1 MTVSAQMG
9 KMWAERRRVYLDNA
23 ATTCVSDTAFEA
35 MEPFLRGAFGNP
47 SALYA
52 EARAARVAVE
62 QAREEIASLI
72 GAAPHEVY
80 FTSCGTE
87 SDNWAIKGGMRA
99 QAKAKGRKGRF
110 VTSAF
115 EHPAV
120 LNSARALADEGFDVA
135 YASVTDGGMVDEASF
150 AQALGNEADLTS
162 VMLAN
167 NEVGTIQPIARL
179 SELAHGVGARFH
191 CDAVQAFAH
200 IPVNV
205 NDLGVDYLSVS
216 GHKFH
221 APKGVGFLY
230 VREGAPLEPFM
241 DGGHQESA
249 MRGGTEN
256 VAGVVAMAA
265 AAREACENMASDAAR
280 IAALRD
286 ELEQRILAEIAD
298 TCVNGTAPRV
308 PGTLNVSFMGID
320 SASLVE
326 LLDERGVCAAGG
338 SACSSHEGEPSHV
351 LVAMGLSSERTQSA
365 LRFSLSSETTEDDID
380 YTMSAL
386 KACSDQL
393 QPFALLDLS
402 SF

>member
-1 MTVSAQMG
+1 MG
-9 KMWAERRRVYLDNA
+9 TQAKITETEKRRVYLDNA

-35 MEPFLRGAFGNP
+35 MKPFLRGSFGNP

-52 EARAARVAVE
+52 EAREARAAVE
-62 QAREEIASLI
+62 RAREEIASLI

-87 SDNWAIKGGMRA
+87 SDNWAIKGSMRA

-120 LNSARALADEGFDVA
+120 LNSARALAGEGFDVA
-135 YASVTDGGMVDEASF
+135 YANVTDGGMVDEASF
-150 AQALGNEADLTS
+150 TQALGNGADLAS
-162 VMLAN
+162 IMLAN

-179 SELAHGVGARFH
+179 GEIAHGAGARFH

-205 NDLGVDYLSVS
+205 DDLGVDYLSVS

-230 VREGAPLEPFM
+230 VREGALLEPFM
-241 DGGHQESA
+241 DGGHQEGA

-256 VAGVVAMAA
+256 VAGIVAMAA
-265 AAREACENMASDAAR
+265 AAREACENMASDAVR

-286 ELEQRILAEIAD
+286 ELECRILTEIAN
-298 TCVNGTAPRV
+298 TRVNGAAPRV

-351 LVAMGLSSERTQSA
+351 LVAMGLPFERTQSA
-365 LRFSLSSETTEDDID
+365 LRFSLSNETTQDDID
-380 YTMSAL
+380 YTVDVL
-386 KACSDQL
+386 KACSEQL

>member
-1 MTVSAQMG
+1 MG
-9 KMWAERRRVYLDNA
+9 TQAKITETEKRRVYLDNA

-35 MEPFLRGAFGNP
+35 MKPFLRGSFGNP

-52 EARAARVAVE
+52 EAREARAAVE
-62 QAREEIASLI
+62 RAREEIASLI

-87 SDNWAIKGGMRA
+87 SDNWAIKGSMRA
-99 QAKAKGRKGRF
+99 QASAKGRKGRF

-120 LNSARALADEGFDVA
+120 LNSARALAGEGFDVA
-135 YASVTDGGMVDEASF
+135 YANVTDDGMVDEASF
-150 AQALGNEADLTS
+150 AQALGNGADLVS
-162 VMLAN
+162 IMLAN

-179 SELAHGVGARFH
+179 GEIAHGAGARFH

-205 NDLGVDYLSVS
+205 DDLGVDYLSVS

-241 DGGHQESA
+241 NGGHQEGA

-256 VAGVVAMAA
+256 VAGIVAMAA
-265 AAREACENMASDAAR
+265 AAREACENMASDAVR

-286 ELEQRILAEIAD
+286 ELEWRILTEIAN
-298 TCVNGTAPRV
+298 TRVNGAAPRV
-308 PGTLNVSFMGID
+308 PGTLNVSFAGID

-351 LVAMGLSSERTQSA
+351 LVAMGLPSERTQSA
-365 LRFSLSSETTEDDID
+365 LRFSLSNETTQDDID
-380 YTMSAL
+380 YTVDVL
-386 KACSDQL
+386 KACSEQL

>member
-1 MTVSAQMG
+1 MG
-9 KMWAERRRVYLDNA
+9 TQVRITKTEKRRVYLDNA

-35 MEPFLRGAFGNP
+35 MKPFLRGSFGNP

-52 EARAARVAVE
+52 EAREARAAVE
-62 QAREEIASLI
+62 RAREEIASLI

-87 SDNWAIKGGMRA
+87 SDNWAIKGSMRA

-120 LNSARALADEGFDVA
+120 LNSARALAGEGFDVA
-135 YASVTDGGMVDEASF
+135 YANVTDGGMVDEASF
-150 AQALGNEADLTS
+150 AQALGNGADLAS
-162 VMLAN
+162 IMLAN

-179 SELAHGVGARFH
+179 GEIAHGAGARFH

-205 NDLGVDYLSVS
+205 GDLGVDYLSVS

-230 VREGAPLEPFM
+230 AREGAPLEPFM
-241 DGGHQESA
+241 NGGHQEGA

-256 VAGVVAMAA
+256 VAGIVAMAA

-286 ELEQRILAEIAD
+286 ELEQRILAEIAN

-308 PGTLNVSFMGID
+308 PGTLNVSFAGID

-351 LVAMGLSSERTQSA
+351 LVAMGLPSERTQSA
-365 LRFSLSSETTEDDID
+365 LRFSLSSETTQDDIN
-380 YTMSAL
+380 YTVDVL
-386 KACSDQL
+386 KACSEQL

>member
-1 MTVSAQMG
+1 MG
-9 KMWAERRRVYLDNA
+9 TQVKITKTEKRRVYLDNA

-35 MEPFLRGAFGNP
+35 MKPFLRGSFGNP

-52 EARAARVAVE
+52 EAREARAAVE
-62 QAREEIASLI
+62 RAREEIASLI

-87 SDNWAIKGGMRA
+87 SDNWAIKGSMRA

-120 LNSARALADEGFDVA
+120 LNSAQALAGEGFDVA
-135 YASVTDGGMVDEASF
+135 YANVTDGGMVDEASF
-150 AQALGNEADLTS
+150 AQALGNGADLAS
-162 VMLAN
+162 IMLAN

-179 SELAHGVGARFH
+179 GEIAHGAGARFH

-205 NDLGVDYLSVS
+205 DDLGVDYLSVS

-241 DGGHQESA
+241 NGGHQEGA

-256 VAGVVAMAA
+256 VASIVAMAA

-286 ELEQRILAEIAD
+286 ELEQRILAEIAN

-308 PGTLNVSFMGID
+308 PGTLNVSFAGID

-351 LVAMGLSSERTQSA
+351 LVAMGLPSERTQSA
-365 LRFSLSSETTEDDID
+365 LRFSLSSETTQDDIN
-380 YTMSAL
+380 YTVDVL
-386 KACSDQL
+386 KACSEQL

>member
-1 MTVSAQMG
+1 MG
-9 KMWAERRRVYLDNA
+9 TQVKITKTEKRRVYLDNA

-35 MEPFLRGAFGNP
+35 MKPFLRGSFGNP

-52 EARAARVAVE
+52 EAREARAAVE
-62 QAREEIASLI
+62 RAREEIASLI

-87 SDNWAIKGGMRA
+87 SDNWAIKGSMRA

-120 LNSARALADEGFDVA
+120 LNSARALAGEGFDVA
-135 YASVTDGGMVDEASF
+135 YANVTDGGVVDEASF
-150 AQALGNEADLTS
+150 AQALGNGADLAS
-162 VMLAN
+162 IMLAN

-179 SELAHGVGARFH
+179 GEIAHGAGARFH

-205 NDLGVDYLSVS
+205 DDLGVDYLSVS

-241 DGGHQESA
+241 NGGHQEGA

-256 VAGVVAMAA
+256 VAGIVAMAA

-286 ELEQRILAEIAD
+286 ELEQRILAEIAN

-308 PGTLNVSFMGID
+308 PGTLNASFAGID

-351 LVAMGLSSERTQSA
+351 LVAMGLPSERTQSA
-365 LRFSLSSETTEDDID
+365 LRFSLSSETTQDDIN
-380 YTMSAL
+380 YTVDVL
-386 KACSDQL
+386 KACSEQL

>member
-1 MTVSAQMG
+1 MGTQM
-9 KMWAERRRVYLDNA
+9 KITKTEKRRVYLDNA

-35 MEPFLRGAFGNP
+35 MKPFLRGSFGNP

-52 EARAARVAVE
+52 EAREARAAVE
-62 QAREEIASLI
+62 RAREEIASLI

-87 SDNWAIKGGMRA
+87 SDNWAIKGSMRA

-110 VTSAF
+110 VTSTF

-120 LNSARALADEGFDVA
+120 LNSAQALAGEGFDVA
-135 YASVTDGGMVDEASF
+135 YANVTDDGMVDEASF
-150 AQALGNEADLTS
+150 AQALGNGADLAS
-162 VMLAN
+162 IMLAN

-179 SELAHGVGARFH
+179 GEIAHGAGARFH

-205 NDLGVDYLSVS
+205 DDLGVDYLSVS

-230 VREGAPLEPFM
+230 VREGTSLEPFM
-241 DGGHQESA
+241 DGGHQEGA

-256 VAGVVAMAA
+256 VAGIVAMAA
-265 AAREACENMASDAAR
+265 AAREACENMASDAAH

-286 ELEQRILAEIAD
+286 ELEQRILAEIAN
-298 TCVNGTAPRV
+298 TWVNGAASRV

-320 SASLVE
+320 SASLVQ
-326 LLDERGVCAAGG
+326 LLTNGAYAQRAEVPAR
-338 SACSSHEGEPSHV
+338 
-351 LVAMGLSSERTQSA
+351 AMKASPRTCL
-365 LRFSLSSETTEDDID
+365 LRWGCRPNVPRAPFVSRSRMKRLKTILTTRLA
-380 YTMSAL
+380 Y
-386 KACSDQL
+386 
-393 QPFALLDLS
+393 
-402 SF
+402 

>member
-1 MTVSAQMG
+1 MG
-9 KMWAERRRVYLDNA
+9 TQAKIMETEKRRVYLDNA

-35 MEPFLRGAFGNP
+35 MKPFLRGSFGNP

-52 EARAARVAVE
+52 EAREARAAVE
-62 QAREEIASLI
+62 RAREEIASLI

-87 SDNWAIKGGMRA
+87 SDNWAIKGSMRA

-120 LNSARALADEGFDVA
+120 LNSAQALAGEGFDVA
-135 YASVTDGGMVDEASF
+135 YANVTDGGMVDEASF
-150 AQALGNEADLTS
+150 AQALGNGADLAS
-162 VMLAN
+162 IMLAN

-179 SELAHGVGARFH
+179 GEIAHGAGARFH

-205 NDLGVDYLSVS
+205 DDLGVDYLSVS

-241 DGGHQESA
+241 NGGHQEGA

-256 VAGVVAMAA
+256 VAGIVAMAA

-286 ELEQRILAEIAD
+286 ELEQRILAEVAD

-308 PGTLNVSFMGID
+308 PGTLNVSFAGID

-351 LVAMGLSSERTQSA
+351 LVAMGLPSERTQSA
-365 LRFSLSSETTEDDID
+365 LRFSLSSETTQDDID
-380 YTMSAL
+380 YTVDVL
-386 KACSDQL
+386 KACSEQL

>member
-1 MTVSAQMG
+1 MTMSAQMV
-9 KMWAERRRVYLDNA
+9 KMRAEGRCVYLDNA
-23 ATTCVSDTAFEA
+23 ATTCVSNTAFEA

-241 DGGHQESA
+241 DGGHQEDA

-256 VAGVVAMAA
+256 VAGIVAMAA
-265 AAREACENMASDAAR
+265 AAREACENMVSDAAR

-351 LVAMGLSSERTQSA
+351 LVAMGLPSERTQSA
-365 LRFSLSSETTEDDID
+365 LRFSLSNETTEDDID
-380 YTMSAL
+380 YTIGAL
-386 KACSDQL
+386 KACSEQL

>member
-1 MTVSAQMG
+1 MG
-9 KMWAERRRVYLDNA
+9 TQAKTTETEKRRVYLDNA

-35 MEPFLRGAFGNP
+35 MKPFLRGSFGNP

-52 EARAARVAVE
+52 EAREARAAVE
-62 QAREEIASLI
+62 RAREEIASLI
-72 GAAPHEVY
+72 GAAQHEVY

-87 SDNWAIKGGMRA
+87 SDNWAIKGSMCA

-120 LNSARALADEGFDVA
+120 LNSARALAGEGFGVA
-135 YASVTDGGMVDEASF
+135 YANVTDDGMIDEASF
-150 AQALGNEADLTS
+150 AQALGNGTDLAS

-179 SELAHGVGARFH
+179 SKLAHGVGARFH

-241 DGGHQESA
+241 NGGLQEGA

-256 VAGVVAMAA
+256 VAGIVAMAA

-286 ELEQRILAEIAD
+286 ELEQRILAEIVD
-298 TCVNGTAPRV
+298 TCVNGMAPRV
-308 PGTLNVSFMGID
+308 PGTLNVSFAGID
-320 SASLVE
+320 SALLVE

-351 LVAMGLSSERTQSA
+351 LVAMGLPPERTQSA
-365 LRFSLSSETTEDDID
+365 LRFSLSNETTQDDID
-380 YTMSAL
+380 YTVDVL
-386 KACSDQL
+386 KACSEQL

>member
-1 MTVSAQMG
+1 MSAQMG
-9 KMWAERRRVYLDNA
+9 KMRAEGRRVYLDNA
-23 ATTCVSDTAFEA
+23 ATTCVSNTAFEA

-52 EARAARVAVE
+52 EAREARVAVE
-62 QAREEIASLI
+62 RAREEIASLI

-99 QAKAKGRKGRF
+99 QAKGRKGRF
-110 VTSAF
+110 VTSTF

-120 LNSARALADEGFDVA
+120 LNSARALAGEGFDVA
-135 YASVTDGGMVDEASF
+135 YANVTDGGMVDEASF
-150 AQALGNEADLTS
+150 AQALGNEADLAS

-179 SELAHGVGARFH
+179 SERAHGLGALFH

-230 VREGAPLEPFM
+230 VREGAPLEPFI
-241 DGGHQESA
+241 DGGHQEGA

-256 VAGVVAMAA
+256 VAGIVAMAA

-351 LVAMGLSSERTQSA
+351 LVAMGLPSERTQSA
-365 LRFSLSSETTEDDID
+365 LRFSLSNETTEDDID

>member
-1 MTVSAQMG
+1 MTMSAQMG
-9 KMWAERRRVYLDNA
+9 KMRAEGRRVYLDNA
-23 ATTCVSDTAFEA
+23 ATTCVSNTAFEA

-52 EARAARVAVE
+52 EAREARVAIE

-135 YASVTDGGMVDEASF
+135 YANVTDGGMVDEVSF
-150 AQALGNEADLTS
+150 ARALGNEADLAS

-241 DGGHQESA
+241 DGGHQEGA

-256 VAGVVAMAA
+256 VAGIVAMAA

-286 ELEQRILAEIAD
+286 ELERHILAEIAD

-351 LVAMGLSSERTQSA
+351 LVAMGLPFERTQSA
-365 LRFSLSSETTEDDID
+365 LRFSLSNETTEDDID
-380 YTMSAL
+380 YTIGAL
-386 KACSDQL
+386 KACSEQL

>member
-1 MTVSAQMG
+1 MG
-9 KMWAERRRVYLDNA
+9 TQAKKTKTEKRRVYLDNA

-35 MEPFLRGAFGNP
+35 MKPFLRGSFGNP

-52 EARAARVAVE
+52 EAREARAAVE
-62 QAREEIASLI
+62 RARGEIASLI

-87 SDNWAIKGGMRA
+87 SDNWAIKGSMRA

-110 VTSAF
+110 VTSTF

-120 LNSARALADEGFDVA
+120 LNSAQALADEGFDVA
-135 YASVTDGGMVDEASF
+135 YANVTDGGMVDEASF
-150 AQALGNEADLTS
+150 AQALGNGADLAS
-162 VMLAN
+162 IMLAN

-179 SELAHGVGARFH
+179 GEIAHGAGARFH

-205 NDLGVDYLSVS
+205 DDLGVDYLSVS

-241 DGGHQESA
+241 NGGHQEGA

-256 VAGVVAMAA
+256 VAGIVAMAA

-308 PGTLNVSFMGID
+308 PGTLNVSFAGID

-326 LLDERGVCAAGG
+326 LLDEGGVCAAGG

-351 LVAMGLSSERTQSA
+351 LVAMGLPSERAQSA
-365 LRFSLSSETTEDDID
+365 LRFSLSNETTQDDID
-380 YTMSAL
+380 YTVGVL
-386 KACSDQL
+386 KACSEQL

>member
-1 MTVSAQMG
+1 MTMSAQMG
-9 KMWAERRRVYLDNA
+9 KMRAEGRRVYLDNA
-23 ATTCVSDTAFEA
+23 ATTCVSNTAFEA

-52 EARAARVAVE
+52 EARAARVVVE

-110 VTSAF
+110 VTSTF

-150 AQALGNEADLTS
+150 ARALGNEADLAS
-162 VMLAN
+162 IMLAN

-221 APKGVGFLY
+221 APKGAGFLY

-241 DGGHQESA
+241 DGGHQEGA

-256 VAGVVAMAA
+256 VAGIVAMAA

-286 ELEQRILAEIAD
+286 ELEQRILAEIAE

-308 PGTLNVSFMGID
+308 PGTLNVSFMGVD

-351 LVAMGLSSERTQSA
+351 LVAMGLPSERTQSA

>member
-1 MTVSAQMG
+1 MG
-9 KMWAERRRVYLDNA
+9 TQAKITETEKRRVYLDNA

-35 MEPFLRGAFGNP
+35 MKPFLCGSFGNP

-52 EARAARVAVE
+52 EAREARAAVE
-62 QAREEIASLI
+62 RAREEIALLI

-87 SDNWAIKGGMRA
+87 SDNWAIKGSMRA
-99 QAKAKGRKGRF
+99 QAKVKGRKGRF

-120 LNSARALADEGFDVA
+120 LNSARALAGEGFDVA
-135 YASVTDGGMVDEASF
+135 YANVTDGGMVDEASF
-150 AQALGNEADLTS
+150 AQALGNGADLAS
-162 VMLAN
+162 IMFAN

-179 SELAHGVGARFH
+179 GEIAHGAGARFH

-205 NDLGVDYLSVS
+205 GDLGVDYLSVS

-241 DGGHQESA
+241 DGGHQEGA

-256 VAGVVAMAA
+256 VAGIVAMAA
-265 AAREACENMASDAAR
+265 AAREACENMASDAVR

-286 ELEQRILAEIAD
+286 ELECRILAEIAN
-298 TCVNGTAPRV
+298 TRVNGAALRV

-351 LVAMGLSSERTQSA
+351 LVAMGLPSERTQSA
-365 LRFSLSSETTEDDID
+365 LRFSLSSETTQDDID
-380 YTMSAL
+380 YTVDVL
-386 KACSDQL
+386 KACSEQL

>member
-1 MTVSAQMG
+1 MGTQM
-9 KMWAERRRVYLDNA
+9 KITKTEKRRVYLDNA

-35 MEPFLRGAFGNP
+35 MKPFLRGSFGNP

-52 EARAARVAVE
+52 EAREARAAVE
-62 QAREEIASLI
+62 RAREEIASLI

-87 SDNWAIKGGMRA
+87 SDNWAIKGSMRA

-120 LNSARALADEGFDVA
+120 LNSAQALAGEGFDVA
-135 YASVTDGGMVDEASF
+135 YANVTDGGMVDEASF
-150 AQALGNEADLTS
+150 AQALGNGADLAS
-162 VMLAN
+162 IMLAN

-179 SELAHGVGARFH
+179 GEIAHGAGARFH

-205 NDLGVDYLSVS
+205 DDLGVDYLSVS

-241 DGGHQESA
+241 NGGHQEGA

-256 VAGVVAMAA
+256 VAGIVAMAA

-280 IAALRD
+280 IAAFRD
-286 ELEQRILAEIAD
+286 ELEQRILAEIAN

-308 PGTLNVSFMGID
+308 PGTLNVSFAGID

-326 LLDERGVCAAGG
+326 LLDERGVCVAGG

-351 LVAMGLSSERTQSA
+351 LVAMGLPSERTQSA
-365 LRFSLSSETTEDDID
+365 LRFSLSSETTQDDIN
-380 YTMSAL
+380 YTVDVL
-386 KACSDQL
+386 KACSEQL

>member
-23 ATTCVSDTAFEA
+23 ATTCVSNTAFEA

>member
-1 MTVSAQMG
+1 MG
-9 KMWAERRRVYLDNA
+9 TQAKITETEKRRVYLDNA

-35 MEPFLRGAFGNP
+35 MKPFLRGSFGNP

-52 EARAARVAVE
+52 EAREARAAVE
-62 QAREEIASLI
+62 RAREEIASLI

-87 SDNWAIKGGMRA
+87 SDNWAIKGSMRA

-120 LNSARALADEGFDVA
+120 LNSARALAGEGFGVA
-135 YASVTDGGMVDEASF
+135 YANVTDGGMVDEASF
-150 AQALGNEADLTS
+150 AQALGNGADLAS
-162 VMLAN
+162 IMLAN

-179 SELAHGVGARFH
+179 GEIAHGAGARFH

-205 NDLGVDYLSVS
+205 DDLGVDYLSVS

-241 DGGHQESA
+241 DGGHQEGA

-256 VAGVVAMAA
+256 VAGIVAMAA

-298 TCVNGTAPRV
+298 TCVNGTALRV

-351 LVAMGLSSERTQSA
+351 LVAMGLPSERIQSA
-365 LRFSLSSETTEDDID
+365 LRFSLSNETTQDDID
-380 YTMSAL
+380 YTVGVL
-386 KACSDQL
+386 KACSEQL

>member
-1 MTVSAQMG
+1 MG
-9 KMWAERRRVYLDNA
+9 TQAKITEIEKRRVYLDNA

-35 MEPFLRGAFGNP
+35 MKPFLRGSFGNP

-52 EARAARVAVE
+52 EAREARAAVE
-62 QAREEIASLI
+62 RAREEIASLI

-87 SDNWAIKGGMRA
+87 SDNWAIKGSMRA

-110 VTSAF
+110 VTSTF

-120 LNSARALADEGFDVA
+120 LNSAQALAGEGFDVA
-135 YASVTDGGMVDEASF
+135 YANVTDGGMVDEASF
-150 AQALGNEADLTS
+150 AQALGNGADLAS
-162 VMLAN
+162 IMLAN

-179 SELAHGVGARFH
+179 GEIAHGAGARFH

-205 NDLGVDYLSVS
+205 DDLGVDYLSVS

-230 VREGAPLEPFM
+230 VREGTPPEPFM
-241 DGGHQESA
+241 DGGHQEGA

-256 VAGVVAMAA
+256 VAGIVAMAA

-286 ELEQRILAEIAD
+286 ELECRILAEIAN
-298 TCVNGTAPRV
+298 TRVNGAAPRV
-308 PGTLNVSFMGID
+308 PGTLNVSFMGHRFGF
-320 SASLVE
+320 AC
-326 LLDERGVCAAGG
+326 RAA
-338 SACSSHEGEPSHV
+338 
-351 LVAMGLSSERTQSA
+351 
-365 LRFSLSSETTEDDID
+365 
-380 YTMSAL
+380 
-386 KACSDQL
+386 
-393 QPFALLDLS
+393 
-402 SF
+402 